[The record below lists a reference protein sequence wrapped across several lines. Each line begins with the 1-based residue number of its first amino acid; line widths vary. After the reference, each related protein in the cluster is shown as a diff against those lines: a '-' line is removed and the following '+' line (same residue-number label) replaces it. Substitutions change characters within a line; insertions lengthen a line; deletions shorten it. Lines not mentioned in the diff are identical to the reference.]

1 MTTTSLP
8 TIRSMRNCH
17 QTLCLLT
24 FFFPLLS
31 LEWMMNMLLDI
42 IRDSGSPP
50 VLFHLAF
57 KFLYI
62 ITKVQKP
69 HNQNS
74 TFYN

>member
-1 MTTTSLP
+1 MLYDYYLTPNYWKYEKETVVKLCVFSLV
-8 TIRSMRNCH
+8 
-17 QTLCLLT
+17 
-24 FFFPLLS
+24 FFPLLS

-62 ITKVQKP
+62 ITKVQKS
-69 HNQNS
+69 HNQN
-74 TFYN
+74 